1 MPTMSYRQAECR
13 TQLFSRPFNMIAIM
27 KKTYRSLIVLAAAMF
42 VFGCTDVIENAQ
54 SDYSFR
60 LEVSTD
66 DVTITKATAAGDDA
80 FNENLI
86 RTVDYFLYPKGA
98 TGSNAVYVGRIA
110 PNAKSTTT
118 IGADITAV
126 FTTLFPADG
135 SKCDVYVIANLP
147 EGTAIPTTT
156 TIAGLKAI
164 AITTS
169 FKDKAVQDSFVMTA
183 QGEIQRS
190 GSKATGSVSLKRV
203 ASKFSLQAAAV
214 DKFIED
220 RPGTEPDIT
229 WTPMPENMTVVMK
242 NVAGKSN
249 VEGAASAAASLGDYK
264 SRKFTKMT
272 GTGSTY
278 TEGVSPDVKTFTKY
292 AADSVWYSY
301 PRAWTDAS
309 KATSLLITLPWKRP
323 LDPADP
329 SQGDKYQKCYYKVL
343 LNEDEIGSNKW
354 YNVVAEL
361 KVLGSFYE
369 DSPTLVLPDDLDY
382 TVLDWRDGIAGSL
395 FNTDAAVK
403 DAGYLTVSSNSYLL
417 DNVNTIAIPY
427 SSSEECSVNCS
438 CTYQRYNSS
447 SKTWVPTTLETS
459 KYTCTCS
466 DGFINLTHE
475 LKNTI
480 PDFRPFTVDDFDLSE
495 FVFTIELYH
504 TDDKAHYCETI
515 TVRQT
520 PALVIDYITNTRD
533 NSSATKY
540 TTFVNAN
547 KSQASS
553 PGAWWNV
560 SNRALGGNM
569 YQVKVSRTDDYVIG
583 DPRTTTPYSYK
594 DLGLEG
600 YNNLG
605 MTGTD
610 TKPTD
615 GTATPTSATAPAFYK
630 DGTHYAN
637 PTGHTRELMYY
648 YPTHTESEYANM
660 ISPKFRFASEQANC
674 NGYYSSLK
682 QVQWRCATY
691 QEYGY
696 PAGRWRVPTAA
707 ELKYVGTLCAT
718 GVIPYIFASSTAYY
732 WANDGVYK
740 YEPTDGTVTKVTTQK
755 ATSYPSE
762 VGGFSRCVYDEWYW
776 EQSDYGPLTATSTPN
791 YENFVWGDMPRENF
805 K

>member
-1 MPTMSYRQAECR
+1 
-13 TQLFSRPFNMIAIM
+13 MIAIM
-27 KKTYRSLIVLAAAMF
+27 KNIYRTLIIFAAALP
-42 VFGCTDVIENAQ
+42 VLGCTDVKESAQ
-54 SDYSFR
+54 RDYSIR
-60 LEVSTD
+60 LEVSAD
-66 DVTITKATAAGDDA
+66 DVTITKATQPGDDA
-80 FNENLI
+80 LNENLI

-98 TGSNAVYVGRIA
+98 TGSNAVLVGHIA
-110 PNAKSTTT
+110 PNAKSTTS
-118 IGADITAV
+118 IEADLEIST
-126 FTTLFPADG
+126 FNTLFPADG
-135 SKCDVYVIANLP
+135 SKCDVFVIANLP
-147 EGTAIPTTT
+147 EGTTIPTTT

-164 AITTS
+164 AITTA
-169 FKDKAVQDSFVMTA
+169 FKKDPVQDSFVMTC
-183 QGEIQRS
+183 QGEILRS
-190 GSKATGSVSLKRV
+190 GAKSAGSARLKRV
-203 ASKFSLQAAAV
+203 ASKFSLQAAIV
-214 DKFIED
+214 DKFVED

-229 WTPMPENMTVVMK
+229 WTSLPADMTVVMK
-242 NVAGKSN
+242 NYASKSN
-249 VEGAASAAASLGDYK
+249 VGGDASAATTGLGNYEK
-264 SRKFTKMT
+264 RNFTKMT

-278 TEGVSPDVKTFTKY
+278 TEGTSPNIKTFTKY

-309 KATSLLITLPWKRP
+309 NATALFITLPWKRP
-323 LDPADP
+323 VDPLDATK
-329 SQGDKYQKCYYKVL
+329 GDKYQKCYYKVL

-354 YNVVAEL
+354 YNIVAEL

-369 DSPTLVLPDDLDY
+369 DAPTLVLPDDLDY
-382 TVLDWRDGIAGSL
+382 TVLDWHDGIGGTL
-395 FNTDAAVK
+395 FNTDATVK

-427 SSSEECSVNCS
+427 SSSEECEVSCS

-466 DGFINLTHE
+466 DGFVNLTHV

-504 TDDKAHYCETI
+504 KYDKPHYCETI

-533 NSSATKY
+533 ASSSTKY

-547 KSQASS
+547 KSQATGD
-553 PGAWWNV
+553 GAWWNV

-583 DPRTTTPYSYK
+583 DPRTTTPYSYT
-594 DLGLEG
+594 D
-600 YNNLG
+600 LG

-630 DGTHYAN
+630 DGNYYSSPN
-637 PTGHTRELMYY
+637 NVSRRQLMHY

-791 YENFVWGDMPRENF
+791 YETFVWGDMPRENF